1 MKLNPECIRCV
12 LKYCVENIDYK
23 EIGLGDRTCR
33 CVSLD
38 ELYELKES
46 SFCPC
51 AFITRLTDGGKI
63 FFETTL
69 LIS

>member
-1 MKLNPECIRCV
+1 MCIKILCQ
-12 LKYCVENIDYK
+12 
-23 EIGLGDRTCR
+23 EIGLGDWTCR

-38 ELYELKES
+38 ELYESKES
-46 SFCPC
+46 SFSPC
-51 AFITRLTDGGKI
+51 AFITHLTDGGKI